1 MSLFTQTSL
10 PDWFYVCL
18 INTNL
23 MSFYVDN
30 FINNTSHFQIN
41 DARQTPVVIP
51 TLEQMDNLESI
62 YNRAYNAQTNDNISE
77 TERYTLLQSVQIEL
91 DNAVMKL
98 YGVSML

>member
-1 MSLFTQTSL
+1 
-10 PDWFYVCL
+10 
-18 INTNL
+18 

>member
-1 MSLFTQTSL
+1 
-10 PDWFYVCL
+10 
-18 INTNL
+18 

-51 TLEQMDNLESI
+51 TSKQLDDLESI

-77 TERYTLLQSVQIEL
+77 TERYTILQSVQIEL

>member
-1 MSLFTQTSL
+1 
-10 PDWFYVCL
+10 
-18 INTNL
+18 

-41 DARQTPVVIP
+41 DARQTPIVIP
-51 TLEQMDNLESI
+51 TSEQIDVFESL
-62 YNRAYNAQTNDNISE
+62 YNRAYNAQTNDHISE
-77 TERYTLLQSVQIEL
+77 TERYNILQCVQRDL